1 MILIPKYNNIVEL
14 GGSLSIIVTDT
25 TTNTIKQELYVPNA
39 VVFTGKIFIASRVVG
54 TSSTIM
60 SHMGIG
66 TDSTSVDAGTTTSLL
81 GNQALG
87 AELTVTPGG
96 YTDYT
101 RAALQTATN
110 NSSNV
115 ITYSANFAANNPRAP
130 TGGAVLREAGIFNAL
145 TAGTMLC
152 RTTFPIVTKL
162 PADALTITWT
172 VTIQ

>member
-54 TSSTIM
+54 TSASIM

-66 TDSTSVDAGTTTSLL
+66 TDSTTVDAGTTTSLL

-87 AELTVTPGG
+87 AELTGNG
-96 YTDYT
+96 YT
-101 RAALQTATN
+101 RAALGTATN

-115 ITYSANFAANNPRAP
+115 ITYSANFAAQNPNAP
-130 TGGAVLREAGIFNAL
+130 SGGAVLREAGIFNAS

-152 RTTFPIVTKL
+152 RTVFPIVTKL